1 VGAGKRLSVVGG
13 QNGQGSRYPYT
24 FRATG
29 SVIKFN
35 GFIAVYTEDRDA
47 GDAEDEMDKAALP
60 PLDEGELLDLLKL
73 VPEQHFTQPPP
84 RFTEATLVKTLEE
97 QGIGRPSTYAP
108 IISTIQDRGYVILEK
123 KIFTPTELGI
133 AVNDLLVEH
142 FPKIV
147 DIGFTSNMEEELD
160 EIADGIR
167 AWVPVI
173 AEMYGPLE
181 AALAQAE
188 LTVGRIELTKP
199 EAKKT
204 GELCP
209 ESGHELV
216 IRESRFGPFIAC
228 SGFPKCR
235 YTRPIVVS
243 LGVECPQCGEGQII
257 EKKSKRGK
265 VFYSCSRYPQCD
277 FSLWDKPVPM
287 PCPQCGGIM
296 TVMGRT
302 QRADGPQKV
311 KCTRCGH
318 IAEWSGKEVEEQVYV
333 AKGA

>member
-1 VGAGKRLSVVGG
+1 MTGVRS
-13 QNGQGSRYPYT
+13 
-24 FRATG
+24 ATG
-29 SVIKFN
+29 YSRARRV
-35 GFIAVYTEDRDA
+35 G
-47 GDAEDEMDKAALP
+47 
-60 PLDEGELLDLLKL
+60 
-73 VPEQHFTQPPP
+73 
-84 RFTEATLVKTLEE
+84 
-97 QGIGRPSTYAP
+97 
-108 IISTIQDRGYVILEK
+108 EK
-123 KIFTPTELGI
+123 KIFSPTELGI

-142 FPKIV
+142 FPKVV
-147 DIGFTSNMEEELD
+147 DVGFTSNMEEELD
-160 EIADGIR
+160 EIAEGSR
-167 AWVPVI
+167 PWVPVI
-173 AEMYGPLE
+173 AEMYEPLE
-181 AALAQAE
+181 SALALAE
-188 LTVGRIELTKP
+188 KTVGRIEISKP
-199 EAKKT
+199 EAQKT

-216 IRESRFGPFIAC
+216 IRESRYGPFIAC

-235 YTRPIVVS
+235 YTRPIVQS
-243 LGVECPQCGEGQII
+243 LGVECPKCHEGQII

-287 PCPQCGGIM
+287 PCPKCGSIM

-311 KCTRCGH
+311 KCTQCGH